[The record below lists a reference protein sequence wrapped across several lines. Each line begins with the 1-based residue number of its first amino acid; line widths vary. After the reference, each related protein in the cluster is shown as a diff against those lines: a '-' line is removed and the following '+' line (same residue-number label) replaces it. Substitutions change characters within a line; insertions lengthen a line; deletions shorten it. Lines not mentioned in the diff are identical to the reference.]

1 MNENEENNE
10 GRVSFFISLLTNS
23 QLFTKKFPLTFI
35 WNKCLVSFFFFGLFR
50 VAAMAYG
57 GSQASGQM
65 GAVGAGLRHSHSNVG
80 FKLHLRPTPQ
90 LTATQDPRISGF

>member
-35 WNKCLVSFFFFGLFR
+35 WNKCLVSFFFFFFFLVFLGLQPWR
-50 VAAMAYG
+50 MEVP
-57 GSQASGQM
+57 
-65 GAVGAGLRHSHSNVG
+65 
-80 FKLHLRPTPQ
+80 RPVVKWE
-90 LTATQDPRISGF
+90 L